1 LENEQSWEMV
11 TLDSS
16 RLGTIEFVVDILP
29 RLIGAASVTVKLTF
43 AAMLLGVLIGAVA
56 ALMRIRRS
64 GFWATLAGAY
74 VVVFR
79 GTPLV
84 VQMLIVYFALPQVG
98 LRYDKFTS
106 AVIALGVNAGAY
118 IAEIIRAAI
127 ESIDR
132 GQMEA
137 ARSLGMSH
145 GMAMRRVIIPQT
157 YRRLLPP
164 LGNEFIA
171 MLKDTSLIALI
182 GGEELT
188 RAGQHIIS
196 ATFRPWPVY
205 LTVAAIYLAMT
216 AAFTVLVRYWER
228 RLQNG

>member
-1 LENEQSWEMV
+1 MPAF
-11 TLDSS
+11 
-16 RLGTIEFVVDILP
+16 EFVLSILP
-29 RLIGAASVTVKLTF
+29 RLLGAASVTIRLTCV
-43 AAMLLGVLIGAVA
+43 AMLLGMFIGAA
-56 ALMRIRRS
+56 LALMRTSRNK
-64 GFWATLAGAY
+64 LLHLVAGAY
-74 VVVFR
+74 VTVFR

-98 LRYDKFTS
+98 LRFDKFTS
-106 AVIALGVNAGAY
+106 AAIALGVNAGAY

-127 ESIDR
+127 ESIDK

-137 ARSLGMSH
+137 GRSLGMSY
-145 GMAMRRVIIPQT
+145 GATMRRIIVPQT

-196 ATFRPWPVY
+196 DTFRPWPVY
-205 LTVAAIYLAMT
+205 LSVAAIYLAMT
-216 AAFTVLVRYWER
+216 AIFSFLVHHWER
-228 RLQNG
+228 RLQDG

>member
-1 LENEQSWEMV
+1 V
-11 TLDSS
+11 TNSS
-16 RLGTIEFVVDILP
+16 VPISSFVREILP
-29 RLIGAASVTVKLTF
+29 ALLKAAGVTIKLTGLSISF
-43 AAMLLGVLIGAVA
+43 GIAIGTAI
-56 ALMRIRRS
+56 ALMKISRNRLFS
-64 GFWATLAGAY
+64 LPATLY
-74 VVVFR
+74 VTILR
-79 GTPLV
+79 GTPLMI
-84 VQMLIVYFALPQVG
+84 QILIVYFALPQLG
-98 LRYDKFTS
+98 LRLDKFSS
-106 AVIALGVNAGAY
+106 AVVALGINAGAY

-127 ESIDR
+127 ESIDP

-145 GMAMRRVIIPQT
+145 GLAMRRIIIPQT

-171 MLKDTSLIALI
+171 MLKDTSLIAFI

-205 LTVAAIYLAMT
+205 LTVAGIYLCMT
-216 AAFTVLVRYWER
+216 ALFSLIVQLGER
-228 RLQNG
+228 NLLQ

>member
-1 LENEQSWEMV
+1 MELYDGVAPLWGFVAGILPTLLKATGV
-11 TLDSS
+11 TL
-16 RLGTIEFVVDILP
+16 
-29 RLIGAASVTVKLTF
+29 KLTVL
-43 AAMLLGVLIGAVA
+43 AMCVGLAIGTLA
-56 ALMRIRRS
+56 ALMRISRNRLLS
-64 GFWATLAGAY
+64 SLSLAY
-74 VVVFR
+74 VTFFR

-84 VQMLIVYFALPQVG
+84 VQILIIYFALPQIGVK
-98 LRYDKFTS
+98 LDRFWS
-106 AVIALGVNAGAY
+106 AVVALGINAGAY

-127 ESIDR
+127 ESIDK

-137 ARSLGMSH
+137 ARSLGMSY
-145 GMAMRRVIIPQT
+145 GLAMRRVIIPQT

-205 LTVAAIYLAMT
+205 LTVAGIYLSLT
-216 AAFTVLVRYWER
+216 ALFSCLVRFGER
-228 RLQNG
+228 RLQQ

>member
-1 LENEQSWEMV
+1 MVQSVMG
-11 TLDSS
+11 DS
-16 RLGTIEFVVDILP
+16 RLPAWQFVVEILP
-29 RLIGAASVTVKLTF
+29 RLLSAATVTIRLTCM
-43 AAMLLGVLIGAVA
+43 AMLLGVVIGATL
-56 ALMRIRRS
+56 ALMRTSRNRILS
-64 GFWATLAGAY
+64 LVASAY
-74 VVVFR
+74 VTVFR

-84 VQMLIVYFALPQVG
+84 VQMLVVYFALPEIG
-98 LRYDKFTS
+98 LRLDKFTS
-106 AVIALGVNAGAY
+106 AVVALAMNSGAY

-137 ARSLGMSH
+137 GRSLGMSY
-145 GMAMRRVIIPQT
+145 GMTMRRVIIPQT

-196 ATFRPWPVY
+196 ASLRPWPVY

-216 AAFTVLVRYWER
+216 AAFTVLVQRWER
-228 RLQNG
+228 RLEDG

>member
-1 LENEQSWEMV
+1 MLQ
-11 TLDSS
+11 
-16 RLGTIEFVVDILP
+16 FVADMAP
-29 RLIGAASVTVKLTF
+29 RLLSAATVTVRLTF
-43 AAMLLGVLIGAVA
+43 MAMLAGVLFGATAALMRTSRSKLLGVL
-56 ALMRIRRS
+56 S
-64 GFWATLAGAY
+64 GAY
-74 VVVFR
+74 VTVFR

-84 VQMLIVYFALPQVG
+84 VQILVIYFALPQIG

-106 AVIALGVNAGAY
+106 AVMALGVNAGAY

-137 ARSLGMSH
+137 ARSLGMSY
-145 GMAMRRVIIPQT
+145 GQAMRRIIIPQT

-171 MLKDTSLIALI
+171 LLKDTSLIALI

-205 LTVAAIYLAMT
+205 LSVAAIYLAMT
-216 AAFTVLVRYWER
+216 ALFTVLVRFCEG

>member
-1 LENEQSWEMV
+1 MV
-11 TLDSS
+11 TVSDSRPS
-16 RLGTIEFVVDILP
+16 NFEFVVDILP
-29 RLIGAASVTVKLTF
+29 RLIGAASVTVRLTF
-43 AAMLLGVLIGAVA
+43 LAMLFGVLIGAIVA
-56 ALMRIRRS
+56 LLRVRKRGLLSA
-64 GFWATLAGAY
+64 LAGAY
-74 VVVFR
+74 VVIFR

-118 IAEIIRAAI
+118 IAEIIRSAI

-137 ARSLGMSH
+137 ARSLGMSQWT
-145 GMAMRRVIIPQT
+145 AMRRIIIPQT

-205 LTVAAIYLAMT
+205 LSVAAIYLAMT
-216 AAFTVLVRYWER
+216 AAFTVVIRYWER

>member
-1 LENEQSWEMV
+1 
-11 TLDSS
+11 
-16 RLGTIEFVVDILP
+16 
-29 RLIGAASVTVKLTF
+29 
-43 AAMLLGVLIGAVA
+43 
-56 ALMRIRRS
+56 
-64 GFWATLAGAY
+64 
-74 VVVFR
+74 
-79 GTPLV
+79 
-84 VQMLIVYFALPQVG
+84 
-98 LRYDKFTS
+98 
-106 AVIALGVNAGAY
+106 
-118 IAEIIRAAI
+118 
-127 ESIDR
+127 
-132 GQMEA
+132 MEA

>member
-1 LENEQSWEMV
+1 MEN
-11 TLDSS
+11 S
-16 RLGTIEFVVDILP
+16 RVPVWQFIVDMLP
-29 RLIGAASVTVKLTF
+29 RLLGAATVTIRLTCT
-43 AAMLLGVLIGAVA
+43 AMLLGVFIGASL
-56 ALMRIRRS
+56 ALMRTSRS
-64 GFWATLAGAY
+64 RVLSLAAGAY
-74 VVVFR
+74 VTVFR

-84 VQMLIVYFALPQVG
+84 VQMLVVYFALPQIG
-98 LRYDKFTS
+98 LRFDKFTS
-106 AVIALGVNAGAY
+106 ATVALAMNAGAY

-137 ARSLGMSH
+137 GRSLGMSY
-145 GMAMRRVIIPQT
+145 GMTMRRVIIPQT

-196 ATFRPWPVY
+196 ASFRPWPVY
-205 LTVAAIYLAMT
+205 LSVAAIYLTMT
-216 AAFTVLVRYWER
+216 AAFTFLVRHWER
-228 RLQNG
+228 RLQDG

>member
-1 LENEQSWEMV
+1 MS
-11 TLDSS
+11 DSRPS
-16 RLGTIEFVVDILP
+16 NFEFVVDILP
-29 RLIGAASVTVKLTF
+29 RLIGAASVTVRLTF
-43 AAMLLGVLIGAVA
+43 LAMLFGVLIGAIVA
-56 ALMRIRRS
+56 LLRVRKRGLLSA
-64 GFWATLAGAY
+64 LAGAY
-74 VVVFR
+74 VVIFR

-118 IAEIIRAAI
+118 IAEIIRSAI

-132 GQMEA
+132 GQIEA
-137 ARSLGMSH
+137 ARSLGMSQWT
-145 GMAMRRVIIPQT
+145 AMRRIIIPQT

-205 LTVAAIYLAMT
+205 LSVAAIYLAMT
-216 AAFTVLVRYWER
+216 AAFTVVIRYWER

>member
-1 LENEQSWEMV
+1 MTN
-11 TLDSS
+11 SS
-16 RLGTIEFVVDILP
+16 VPISSFVREILP
-29 RLIGAASVTVKLTF
+29 ALLKAAGVTIKLTGLSISF
-43 AAMLLGVLIGAVA
+43 GIAIGTAI
-56 ALMRIRRS
+56 ALMKISRNRLLS
-64 GFWATLAGAY
+64 LPATLY
-74 VVVFR
+74 VTILR
-79 GTPLV
+79 GTPLMI
-84 VQMLIVYFALPQVG
+84 QILIVYFALPQLG
-98 LRYDKFTS
+98 LRLDKFSS
-106 AVIALGVNAGAY
+106 AVVALGINAGAY

-127 ESIDR
+127 ESIDP

-145 GMAMRRVIIPQT
+145 GLAMRRIIIPQT

-171 MLKDTSLIALI
+171 MLKDTSLIAFI

-205 LTVAAIYLAMT
+205 LTVAGIYLCMT
-216 AAFTVLVRYWER
+216 ALFSLIVQLGER
-228 RLQNG
+228 NLLQ

>member
-1 LENEQSWEMV
+1 MG
-11 TLDSS
+11 DS
-16 RLGTIEFVVDILP
+16 RLGTVEFVIDILP
-29 RLIGAASVTVKLTF
+29 RLIGAASVTVRLTF
-43 AAMLLGVLIGAVA
+43 MAMLFGVVMGALA
-56 ALMRIRRS
+56 ALLRVRGR
-64 GFWATLAGAY
+64 GFLSKLAGVY

-145 GMAMRRVIIPQT
+145 GMAMRRIIVPQT

-205 LTVAAIYLAMT
+205 LSVAAIYLAMT
-216 AAFTVLVRYWER
+216 AAFTVVVRYWER

>member
-1 LENEQSWEMV
+1 MTN
-11 TLDSS
+11 SS
-16 RLGTIEFVVDILP
+16 VPISSFVREILP
-29 RLIGAASVTVKLTF
+29 ALLKAAGVTIKLTGLSISF
-43 AAMLLGVLIGAVA
+43 GIAIGTAI
-56 ALMRIRRS
+56 ALMKISRNRLFS
-64 GFWATLAGAY
+64 LPATLY
-74 VVVFR
+74 VTILR
-79 GTPLV
+79 GTPLMI
-84 VQMLIVYFALPQVG
+84 QILIVYFALPQLG
-98 LRYDKFTS
+98 LRLDKFSS
-106 AVIALGVNAGAY
+106 AVVALGINAGAY

-127 ESIDR
+127 ESIDP

-145 GMAMRRVIIPQT
+145 GLAMRRIIIPQT

-171 MLKDTSLIALI
+171 MLKDTSLIAFI

-205 LTVAAIYLAMT
+205 LTVAGIYLCMT
-216 AAFTVLVRYWER
+216 ALFSLIVQLGER
-228 RLQNG
+228 NLLQ

>member
-1 LENEQSWEMV
+1 MS
-11 TLDSS
+11 DSRPS
-16 RLGTIEFVVDILP
+16 NFEFVVDILP
-29 RLIGAASVTVKLTF
+29 RLIGAASVTVRLTF
-43 AAMLLGVLIGAVA
+43 LAMLFGVLIGAIVA
-56 ALMRIRRS
+56 LLRVRKRGLLSA
-64 GFWATLAGAY
+64 LAGAY
-74 VVVFR
+74 VVIFR

-118 IAEIIRAAI
+118 IAEIIRSAI

-137 ARSLGMSH
+137 ARSLGMSQWT
-145 GMAMRRVIIPQT
+145 AMRRIIIPQT

-205 LTVAAIYLAMT
+205 LSVAAIYLAMT
-216 AAFTVLVRYWER
+216 AAFTVVIRYWER

>member
-1 LENEQSWEMV
+1 V
-11 TLDSS
+11 TNSS
-16 RLGTIEFVVDILP
+16 VPISSFVREILP
-29 RLIGAASVTVKLTF
+29 ALLKAAGVTIKLTGLSISF
-43 AAMLLGVLIGAVA
+43 GIAIGTAI
-56 ALMRIRRS
+56 ALMKISRNRLLS
-64 GFWATLAGAY
+64 LPATLY
-74 VVVFR
+74 VTILR
-79 GTPLV
+79 GTPLMI
-84 VQMLIVYFALPQVG
+84 QILIVYFALPQLG
-98 LRYDKFTS
+98 LRLDKFSS
-106 AVIALGVNAGAY
+106 AVVALGINAGAY

-127 ESIDR
+127 ESIDP

-145 GMAMRRVIIPQT
+145 GLAMRRIIIPQT

-171 MLKDTSLIALI
+171 MLKDTSLIAFI

-205 LTVAAIYLAMT
+205 LTVAGIYLCMT
-216 AAFTVLVRYWER
+216 ALFSLIVQLGER
-228 RLQNG
+228 NLLQ

>member
-1 LENEQSWEMV
+1 MDARTPL
-11 TLDSS
+11 LP
-16 RLGTIEFVVDILP
+16 FVAEIAP
-29 RLIGAASVTVKLTF
+29 RLLSAATVTIRLTF
-43 AAMLLGVLIGAVA
+43 MAMLVGLVFGSVAALFRTSRSKLLGVLSA
-56 ALMRIRRS
+56 
-64 GFWATLAGAY
+64 AY
-74 VVVFR
+74 VTVFR

-84 VQMLIVYFALPQVG
+84 VQILVIYFALPQIG

-127 ESIDR
+127 ESIDK

-137 ARSLGMSH
+137 ARSLGM
-145 GMAMRRVIIPQT
+145 GYGQAMRRIIVPQT

-205 LTVAAIYLAMT
+205 LCVAAIYLGMT
-216 AAFTVLVRYWER
+216 ALFSVLTRYFER

>member
-1 LENEQSWEMV
+1 MG
-11 TLDSS
+11 DS
-16 RLGTIEFVVDILP
+16 RLPAWQFVVEILP
-29 RLIGAASVTVKLTF
+29 RLLSAATVTIRLTCM
-43 AAMLLGVLIGAVA
+43 AMLLGVVIGATL
-56 ALMRIRRS
+56 ALMRTSRNRILS
-64 GFWATLAGAY
+64 LVASAY
-74 VVVFR
+74 VTVFR

-84 VQMLIVYFALPQVG
+84 VQMLVVYFALPQIG
-98 LRYDKFTS
+98 LRLDKFTS
-106 AVIALGVNAGAY
+106 AVVALAMNSGAY

-137 ARSLGMSH
+137 GRSLGMSY
-145 GMAMRRVIIPQT
+145 GMTMRRVIIPQT

-196 ATFRPWPVY
+196 ASFRPWPVY

-216 AAFTVLVRYWER
+216 AAFTVLVQRWER
-228 RLQNG
+228 RLEDG

>member
-1 LENEQSWEMV
+1 MN
-11 TLDSS
+11 SS
-16 RLGTIEFVVDILP
+16 RLSVMAFVLDMMP
-29 RLIGAASVTVKLTF
+29 RLFSAATVTMRLTIMAMLGGLLFGAA
-43 AAMLLGVLIGAVA
+43 A
-56 ALMRIRRS
+56 ALMRTSRN
-64 GFWATLAGAY
+64 GFLEFLSASY
-74 VVVFR
+74 VTVFR

-84 VQMLIVYFALPQVG
+84 VQILIVYFALPQIG
-98 LRYDKFTS
+98 LRLDKFSS
-106 AVIALGVNAGAY
+106 AVVALGINAGAY

-127 ESIDR
+127 ESIDK

-137 ARSLGMSH
+137 ARSLGMTY
-145 GMAMRRVIIPQT
+145 GQAMRRIVVPQT

-205 LTVAAIYLAMT
+205 LSVAAIYLCMT
-216 AAFTVLVRYWER
+216 AAFSLLIRFYER
-228 RLQNG
+228 RMQNG

>member
-1 LENEQSWEMV
+1 M
-11 TLDSS
+11 DGS
-16 RLGTIEFVVDILP
+16 RLGSIEFVVSILP
-29 RLIGAASVTVKLTF
+29 RLIGAAAVTIKLTF
-43 AAMLLGVLIGAVA
+43 TSMLLGILLGAIA
-56 ALMRIRRS
+56 ALGRVRKRGLLSMLS
-64 GFWATLAGAY
+64 GMY
-74 VVVFR
+74 VVVIR

-84 VQMLIVYFALPQVG
+84 VQMLIVYFALPQAG
-98 LRYDKFTS
+98 LKYDKFTS
-106 AVIALGVNAGAY
+106 AAIALGVNAGAY

-145 GMAMRRVIIPQT
+145 GMAMRRIIVPQT

-205 LTVAAIYLAMT
+205 LSVASIYLAMT
-216 AAFTVLVRYWER
+216 AAFTLALRYWER
-228 RLQNG
+228 RIRNE

>member
-1 LENEQSWEMV
+1 ME
-11 TLDSS
+11 
-16 RLGTIEFVVDILP
+16 GTRVPALPFVLSILP
-29 RLIGAASVTVKLTF
+29 RLLGAATVTVHLTCMAMLMGLAIGATL
-43 AAMLLGVLIGAVA
+43 
-56 ALMRIRRS
+56 ALMRTSRS
-64 GFWATLAGAY
+64 KILSLLAGSY
-74 VVVFR
+74 VTVFR

-84 VQMLIVYFALPQVG
+84 VQILVVYFALPQIG
-98 LRYDKFTS
+98 LRFDKFTS
-106 AVIALGVNAGAY
+106 AAIALAINAGAY
-118 IAEIIRAAI
+118 TAEIIRAAI
-127 ESIDR
+127 ESIDK

-137 ARSLGMSH
+137 GRSLGMSY
-145 GMAMRRVIIPQT
+145 GMTMRRVIIPQT

-205 LTVAAIYLAMT
+205 LSVAAVYLGMT
-216 AAFTVLVRYWER
+216 AAFGFLVRLFER
-228 RLQNG
+228 RLQDG